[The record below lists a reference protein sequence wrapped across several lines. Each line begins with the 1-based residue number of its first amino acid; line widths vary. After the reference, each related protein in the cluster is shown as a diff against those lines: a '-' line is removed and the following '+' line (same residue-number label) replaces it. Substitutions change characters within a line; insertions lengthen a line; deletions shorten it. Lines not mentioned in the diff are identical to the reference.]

1 MVFKDLKHELA
12 EMRKSMDKITME
24 LHETNIALRESLK
37 MTADSIREM
46 SENFSKSLEQT
57 LIAMQDMKIQMD
69 IKDTIIKS
77 LGIEGILPDFLKT
90 RKK

>member
-1 MVFKDLKHELA
+1 MALKNLKYELA
-12 EMRKSMDKITME
+12 EMRKSMDKMTIE
-24 LHETNIALRESLK
+24 LHETNIALRESLRL
-37 MTADSIREM
+37 TSDAIREM

-57 LIAMQDMKIQMD
+57 LVAMRDMKFQMD
-69 IKDTIIKS
+69 IKDTIIKT